1 MKKVL
6 LSICIVVMIFST
18 TGCGKV
24 AKLENGQDAVVTLEG
39 YDSISANNL
48 YDEIKEKYAI
58 SVLIDMID
66 EKILNEKYPQ
76 DEEEKDQIEAQISSW
91 LKTYGSEAVL
101 LQQTQSAFGVS
112 TMEDLRS
119 YLSLQYKR
127 SKAVEDYAKS
137 LVKEDE
143 IQKYYDEEIFGDIK
157 ASHILIKPVT
167 NSSMTEEEKNNAEQ
181 EALEKAKNLIEQLNN
196 GADFATLAKENSDDG
211 SKDNGGD
218 VGYFTHGSMTEEFED
233 AAKNLEVGKYTTE
246 PVKTEYGYHIILKTD
261 QKEKPT
267 LESVKDDIIEDLA
280 EEKLTDD
287 ATINIKALMD
297 LRETAGMNIQD
308 TTLKNQYDILMQNS
322 LASAAE
328 SNENS

>member
-6 LSICIVVMIFST
+6 LSICIVVMIFSV

-137 LVKEDE
+137 WVKYPTSPPLSLLPSSEFSFA
-143 IQKYYDEEIFGDIK
+143 KVAKSAPLFNCSIK
-157 ASHILIKPVT
+157 FLAFSNASCSALFFSSSVIELFVTGLIK
-167 NSSMTEEEKNNAEQ
+167 
-181 EALEKAKNLIEQLNN
+181 I
-196 GADFATLAKENSDDG
+196 
-211 SKDNGGD
+211 
-218 VGYFTHGSMTEEFED
+218 
-233 AAKNLEVGKYTTE
+233 
-246 PVKTEYGYHIILKTD
+246 
-261 QKEKPT
+261 
-267 LESVKDDIIEDLA
+267 
-280 EEKLTDD
+280 
-287 ATINIKALMD
+287 
-297 LRETAGMNIQD
+297 
-308 TTLKNQYDILMQNS
+308 
-322 LASAAE
+322 
-328 SNENS
+328 